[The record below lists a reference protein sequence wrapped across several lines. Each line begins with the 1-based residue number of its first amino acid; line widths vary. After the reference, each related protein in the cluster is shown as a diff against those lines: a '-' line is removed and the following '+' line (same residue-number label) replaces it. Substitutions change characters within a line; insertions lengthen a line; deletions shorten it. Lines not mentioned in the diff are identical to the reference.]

1 MREDDNNI
9 VKTITTNLFLN
20 PKYGR
25 DWIFGNELRA
35 CNSASQSPGHLY
47 EVQK

>member
-1 MREDDNNI
+1 MRTDDNNV

-35 CNSASQSPGHLY
+35 CNSAPQVPAIL
-47 EVQK
+47 